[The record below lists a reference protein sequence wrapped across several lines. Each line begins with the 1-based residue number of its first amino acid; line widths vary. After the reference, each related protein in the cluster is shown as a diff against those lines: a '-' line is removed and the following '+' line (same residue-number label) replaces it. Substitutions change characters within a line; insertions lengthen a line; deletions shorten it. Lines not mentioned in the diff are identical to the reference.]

1 MKNARARDRLP
12 VNGAASVPPT
22 EPEENDHLL
31 QILMP
36 VIIVTML
43 SALAIAAVCFRK
55 NEN

>member
-36 VIIVTML
+36 VIIVTKL